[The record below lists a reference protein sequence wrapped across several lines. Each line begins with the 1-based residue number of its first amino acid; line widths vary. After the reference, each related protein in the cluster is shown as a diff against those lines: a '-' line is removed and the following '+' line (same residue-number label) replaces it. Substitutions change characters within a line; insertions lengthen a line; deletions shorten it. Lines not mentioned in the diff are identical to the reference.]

1 MKTSAIRQ
9 FQCSKIAIVLS
20 LILLPLSAQSQTLEQ
35 AVAHT
40 LDTNPDLRV
49 AFNRFKARE
58 EQVNQ
63 AIAGYMPTID
73 VNGGY
78 GYEQTDSVSTRR
90 RPNIGE
96 VDSKGVA
103 ELNPGEFGV
112 SIKQMLFDGFY
123 TSSEVDRY
131 SFEASADQW
140 ALLAAAE
147 DMALDVSKV
156 YLNYLRT
163 DEVLKLAEKNLNSHK
178 EIYDQIKQRTDSG
191 LGSIADLSQISGR
204 LARANANVISARNN
218 LLDAKAQYVKIVAS
232 APADLIL
239 PVPDADMLPKD
250 LSSGIIVA
258 QENHPILKS
267 AANDISA
274 AENERSSVQ
283 SNYYPQV
290 SLELNGNWNNDI
302 SGEDGISGAGAFRS
316 DVGGHSNDLVAM
328 VRVRYNLF
336 AGGKDLARE
345 KETAYKLG
353 EAKEIRQRAQREVV
367 EGVNL
372 AWNAFEML
380 APQKQ
385 YIRDHVVAAKDTQTA
400 YAQQFNLGQRSLLDL
415 LDTENELF
423 EARKDYL
430 QAEYDEVIAKYRVL
444 NSTGRLLD
452 SLRVTRPDAWR
463 GERNN
468 EGGANK

>member
-1 MKTSAIRQ
+1 MSTSVRQQ

-20 LILLPLSAQSQTLEQ
+20 LTLLSLSAQSQTLEQ

-63 AIAGYMPTID
+63 AMAGYMPTVDIT
-73 VNGGY
+73 GGY

-90 RPNIGE
+90 RENIGD

-103 ELNPGEFGV
+103 ELDRGEFGI
-112 SIKQMLFDGFY
+112 SLKQMLFDGFY

-147 DMALDVSKV
+147 DMALNVSKV

-163 DEVLKLAEKNLNSHK
+163 NEVLKLAEKNLSSHK

-191 LGSIADLSQISGR
+191 IGSTADLSQITGR

-218 LLDAKAQYVKIVAS
+218 FLDAKAQFIRVVEAE
-232 APADLIL
+232 PVDLIQ

-250 LSSGIIVA
+250 LNSGLAAA
-258 QENHPILKS
+258 QESHPILKS
-267 AANDISA
+267 AANDIRA

-283 SNYYPQV
+283 ANYYPQV
-290 SLELNGNWNNDI
+290 SLELNANWNNDI
-302 SGEDGISGAGAFRS
+302 GGEDGVSVIPSQN
-316 DVGGHSNDLVAM
+316 VGGYSNDIVAM
-328 VRVRYNLF
+328 VRMRYNLF

-345 KETAYKLG
+345 KETAYKLS
-353 EAKEIRQRAQREVV
+353 EAKEIHQRAQREIV

-380 APQKQ
+380 ASQKQ
-385 YIRDHVVAAKDTQTA
+385 YIRDHVIAAKDTQSA
-400 YAQQFNLGQRSLLDL
+400 YTQQFNLGQRSLLDL

-430 QAEYDEVIAKYRVL
+430 QAEYDEITAEYRVL

-452 SLRVTRPDAWR
+452 SLKVTRPEAWR
-463 GERNN
+463 GERNY
-468 EGGANK
+468 EGGANQ

>member
-1 MKTSAIRQ
+1 MKTSARRQ

-73 VNGGY
+73 VTGGY

-90 RPNIGE
+90 RPNVGE

-103 ELNPGEFGV
+103 ELNRGEFGV
-112 SIKQMLFDGFY
+112 SLKQMLFDGFY

-163 DEVLKLAEKNLNSHK
+163 DQVLKLAEKNLNSHK
-178 EIYDQIKQRTDSG
+178 DIYDQIKQRTDSG
-191 LGSIADLSQISGR
+191 LGSIADLSQITGR

-218 LLDAKAQYVKIVAS
+218 LLDAKAQYIRIVES

-239 PVPDADMLPKD
+239 PVPDAEMLPKD
-250 LSSGIIVA
+250 LSSGIIEA

-267 AANDISA
+267 AANDIRA

-290 SLELNGNWNNDI
+290 SLELNGNWNNDTG
-302 SGEDGISGAGAFRS
+302 GEDGFSKIASQN
-316 DVGGHSNDLVAM
+316 VGGYSNDLMAM
-328 VRVRYNLF
+328 VRVKYNLF
-336 AGGKDLARE
+336 SGGKDLARE

-430 QAEYDEVIAKYRVL
+430 QAEYDEIIAKYRVL

-452 SLRVTRPDAWR
+452 SLRVTRPEAWR
-463 GERNN
+463 GERNY
-468 EGGANK
+468 EGGAN

>member
-1 MKTSAIRQ
+1 MKTSVIRQ

-90 RPNIGE
+90 RTDLSDGTN
-96 VDSKGVA
+96 

-178 EIYDQIKQRTDSG
+178 EIYEQIKQRTDSG
-191 LGSIADLSQISGR
+191 LGSTADLSQISGR

-218 LLDAKAQYVKIVAS
+218 LLDAKAQYIKIVAS

-274 AENERSSVQ
+274 AEFERSSAQ
-283 SNYYPQV
+283 ANYYPKV
-290 SLELNGNWNNDI
+290 SLELNGNWNNDTG
-302 SGEDGISGAGAFRS
+302 GEDGFSTIPRQN
-316 DVGGHSNDLVAM
+316 VGGHSNDLVAM

-385 YIRDHVVAAKDTQTA
+385 YIRDHVVASKETQSA

-452 SLRVTRPDAWR
+452 SLKVTRPDAWR
-463 GERNN
+463 GDRNY

>member
-1 MKTSAIRQ
+1 MKTLITRQ
-9 FQCSKIAIVLS
+9 FKCSKIAAILAFM
-20 LILLPLSAQSQTLEQ
+20 LLPLSAQSQTLEQ
-35 AVAHT
+35 AVAQT

-63 AIAGYMPTID
+63 AIAGYMPTVDIS
-73 VNGGY
+73 GGY
-78 GYEQTDSVSTRR
+78 GYEQTNSVSTRR
-90 RPNIGE
+90 RPNVGE
-96 VDSKGVA
+96 VDREGVA
-103 ELNPGEFGV
+103 ELTPGELGV
-112 SIKQMLFDGFY
+112 SLKQMLFDGFY

-131 SFEASADQW
+131 SREASAEQW

-163 DEVLKLAEKNLNSHK
+163 AEVLKLAEKNLDNHK
-178 EIYDQIKQRTDSG
+178 SIYDQIKQRTDSG
-191 LGSIADLSQISGR
+191 LGSTADLSQISGR
-204 LARANANVISARNN
+204 LARANANVIAARNN
-218 LLDAKAQYVKIVAS
+218 LLDAKAQYLKIVA
-232 APADLIL
+232 AEPVDLIQ
-239 PVPDADMLPKD
+239 PVPDADMLPQD
-250 LSSGIIVA
+250 LNTGLATA

-274 AENERSSVQ
+274 AQSERSSAQ
-283 SNYYPQV
+283 ANYYPKV

-302 SGEDGISGAGAFRS
+302 GGEDGISGKGAFKT

-345 KETAYKLG
+345 KETAYKLS
-353 EAKEIRQRAQREVV
+353 EAKEILQRAQREVV

-372 AWNAFEML
+372 AWNAFESL

-385 YIRDHVVAAKDTQTA
+385 YIRDHVIAAKETQSA
-400 YAQQFNLGQRSLLDL
+400 YAQQFNLGQRTLLDL

-430 QAEYDEVIAKYRVL
+430 QAEYDEIIAKYRVL

-452 SLRVTRPDAWR
+452 SLKVTRPEAWR
-463 GERNN
+463 GEHNY
-468 EGGANK
+468 EDGAYK

>member
-1 MKTSAIRQ
+1 MKTSVRQQ
-9 FQCSKIAIVLS
+9 FQCSKLAIVLS
-20 LILLPLSAQSQTLEQ
+20 VILLPLSAHSQTLEQ

-73 VNGGY
+73 VTGGY

-90 RPNIGE
+90 RPNVGD

-103 ELNPGEFGV
+103 ELNRGEFGV
-112 SIKQMLFDGFY
+112 SLKQMLFDGFY

-178 EIYDQIKQRTDSG
+178 DIYEQIKQRTDSG
-191 LGSIADLSQISGR
+191 LGSTADLSQITGR

-218 LLDAKAQYVKIVAS
+218 LLDAKAQFIRVIAADPV
-232 APADLIL
+232 DLIQ
-239 PVPDADMLPKD
+239 PVPDADLLPKD
-250 LSSGIIVA
+250 LNSGLTDA

-267 AANDISA
+267 AANDIRA

-283 SNYYPQV
+283 ASYYPQV
-290 SLELNGNWNNDI
+290 SLELNGNWNNDVG
-302 SGEDGISGAGAFRS
+302 GEDGVSALAS
-316 DVGGHSNDLVAM
+316 QNVGGYNNDLVAM

-372 AWNAFEML
+372 AWNAYEML

-385 YIRDHVVAAKDTQTA
+385 YIRDHVMAAKDTQSA

-430 QAEYDEVIAKYRVL
+430 QAEYDEIIAKYRVL

-452 SLRVTRPDAWR
+452 SLKVTRPEAWR
-463 GERNN
+463 GERNY
-468 EGGANK
+468 EGGANQ

>member
-1 MKTSAIRQ
+1 MKTSVRQQ
-9 FQCSKIAIVLS
+9 FQCSKLAIVLS
-20 LILLPLSAQSQTLEQ
+20 VILLPLSAHSQTLEQ

-73 VNGGY
+73 VTGGY

-90 RPNIGE
+90 RPNVGD
-96 VDSKGVA
+96 VDSNGVA
-103 ELNPGEFGV
+103 ELNRGEFGV
-112 SIKQMLFDGFY
+112 SLKQMLFDGFY

-178 EIYDQIKQRTDSG
+178 DIYEQIKQRTDSG
-191 LGSIADLSQISGR
+191 LGSTADLSQITGR

-218 LLDAKAQYVKIVAS
+218 LLDAKAQFIRVIAADPV
-232 APADLIL
+232 DLIQ
-239 PVPDADMLPKD
+239 PVPDADLLPKD
-250 LSSGIIVA
+250 LNSGLADA

-267 AANDISA
+267 AANDIRA

-283 SNYYPQV
+283 ASYYPQV
-290 SLELNGNWNNDI
+290 SLELNGNWNNDVG
-302 SGEDGISGAGAFRS
+302 GEDGVSALAS
-316 DVGGHSNDLVAM
+316 QNVGGYNNDLVAM

-372 AWNAFEML
+372 AWNAYEML

-385 YIRDHVVAAKDTQTA
+385 YIRDHVMAAKDTQSA

-430 QAEYDEVIAKYRVL
+430 QAEYDEIIAKYRVL

-452 SLRVTRPDAWR
+452 SLKVTRPEAWR
-463 GERNN
+463 GERNY
-468 EGGANK
+468 EGGANQ

>member
-1 MKTSAIRQ
+1 MNTLVKRP
-9 FQCSKIAIVLS
+9 FQCSKIAMVLS

-40 LDTNPDLRV
+40 IDTNPDLRV

-63 AIAGYMPTID
+63 AMAGYMPTID
-73 VNGGY
+73 ITGGY

-90 RPNIGE
+90 R
-96 VDSKGVA
+96 VDLSDGTN
-103 ELNPGEFGV
+103 ELNRGEFGV
-112 SIKQMLFDGFY
+112 SLKQMLFDGFY
-123 TSSEVDRY
+123 TSSEVNRY

-147 DMALDVSKV
+147 DMALEVSKV

-163 DEVLKLAEKNLNSHK
+163 LEVLKLAEKNLDSHK

-191 LGSIADLSQISGR
+191 LGSTADLSQISGR
-204 LARANANVISARNN
+204 LARANANVMSARNN
-218 LLDAKAQYVKIVAS
+218 LLDAKAQYVKVVES
-232 APADLIL
+232 EPVDLIQ

-250 LSSGIIVA
+250 LSSSLNDA
-258 QENHPILKS
+258 QQNHPILKS
-267 AANDISA
+267 AANDIRA

-290 SLELNGNWNNDI
+290 SLELSGNWNNDI
-302 SGEDGISGAGAFRS
+302 GGEDGVSNLAGQN
-316 DVGGHSNDLVAM
+316 VGGHNNDLLAM
-328 VRVRYNLF
+328 VRVKYNLF
-336 AGGKDLARE
+336 AGGRDLARE

-372 AWNAFEML
+372 AWNAYEML
-380 APQKQ
+380 APQKE
-385 YIRDHVVAAKDTQTA
+385 YIRDHVVAAKDTQSA

-430 QAEYDEVIAKYRVL
+430 QTEYDEIIAKYRVL
-444 NSTGRLLD
+444 NATGRLLD
-452 SLRVTRPDAWR
+452 SLKVTRPEAWR
-463 GERNN
+463 GERNY
-468 EGGANK
+468 EGGTNK

>member
-1 MKTSAIRQ
+1 MNTLVRRP
-9 FQCSKIAIVLS
+9 FQCSKIAMVLS
-20 LILLPLSAQSQTLEQ
+20 FILLPLSAQSQTLEQ

-40 LDTNPDLRV
+40 IDTNPDLRA

-73 VNGGY
+73 ITGGY

-90 RPNIGE
+90 RKNVGD
-96 VDSKGVA
+96 VDSEGVA
-103 ELNPGEFGV
+103 ELNRGELGV
-112 SIKQMLFDGFY
+112 SLKQMLFDGFY
-123 TSSEVDRY
+123 TSSEVNRY
-131 SFEASADQW
+131 SFEASAEQW

-163 DEVLKLAEKNLNSHK
+163 HEVLKLAEKNLDSHK

-191 LGSIADLSQISGR
+191 LGSTADLSQISGR
-204 LARANANVISARNN
+204 LARANANVMSARNN
-218 LLDAKAQYVKIVAS
+218 LLDAKAQYVKIVES
-232 APADLIL
+232 EPVDLIQ

-250 LSSGIIVA
+250 LSSSLNDA
-258 QENHPILKS
+258 QQNHPVLKS
-267 AANDISA
+267 AANDIRA

-290 SLELNGNWNNDI
+290 SLELSGNWNNDI
-302 SGEDGISGAGAFRS
+302 GGEDGVSNIASQN
-316 DVGGHSNDLVAM
+316 VGGHNNDLLAM
-328 VRVRYNLF
+328 VRVKYNLF
-336 AGGKDLARE
+336 AGGRDLARE

-353 EAKEIRQRAQREVV
+353 EAKEIRQRALREVV

-372 AWNAFEML
+372 AWNAYEML
-380 APQKQ
+380 APQKV
-385 YIRDHVVAAKDTQTA
+385 YIRDHVVAAKDTQSA

-430 QAEYDEVIAKYRVL
+430 QTEYDEIIAKYRVL
-444 NSTGRLLD
+444 NATGRLLD
-452 SLRVTRPDAWR
+452 SLKVTRPEAWR
-463 GERNN
+463 GERNYD
-468 EGGANK
+468 GGANK

>member
-1 MKTSAIRQ
+1 MKTSARRQ

-73 VNGGY
+73 VSGGY

-90 RPNIGE
+90 RPNIGD

-103 ELNPGEFGV
+103 ELNRGEFGV
-112 SIKQMLFDGFY
+112 SLKQILFDGFY

-191 LGSIADLSQISGR
+191 LGSIADLSQITGR

-218 LLDAKAQYVKIVAS
+218 LLDAKAQYIRIVES

-239 PVPDADMLPKD
+239 PVPDAEMLPKD
-250 LSSGIIVA
+250 LSSGIIAA

-290 SLELNGNWNNDI
+290 SLELNGNWNNDVG
-302 SGEDGISGAGAFRS
+302 GEDGISGAGAFRS
-316 DVGGHSNDLVAM
+316 DVGGYSNDLMAM
-328 VRVRYNLF
+328 VRVKYNLF
-336 AGGKDLARE
+336 SGGKDLARE

-372 AWNAFEML
+372 AWNAFELL

-385 YIRDHVVAAKDTQTA
+385 YIRDHVIAAKDTQSA

-430 QAEYDEVIAKYRVL
+430 QAEYDEIIAKYRVL

-452 SLRVTRPDAWR
+452 SLRVTRPEAWR
-463 GERNN
+463 GERNY
-468 EGGANK
+468 EGGANQ